1 MLGFG
6 LLALFVFILVVMLV
20 VVITEGFK
28 LTVASVIG
36 FFSLAWAY
44 VLAIWSS
51 YIEYVVEPAINTIM
65 GTRPLDFF
73 GVASVMVFIAW
84 LWVITIAIVNII
96 LTSTKGQPRIFQNL
110 TKDKTD
116 NL

>member
-6 LLALFVFILVVMLV
+6 LLALFVFVLVVMLV

-44 VLAIWSS
+44 VLVIWSS
-51 YIEYVVEPAINTIM
+51 FIEFVIDPAINTIL

-73 GVASVMVFIAW
+73 GVASVMVFVSW
-84 LWVITIAIVNII
+84 MWVITIAIVNII
-96 LTSTKGQPRIFQNL
+96 LTASKGQPRIFQNL
-110 TKDKTD
+110 TQSKKD

>member
-1 MLGFG
+1 MLGET
-6 LLALFVFILVVMLV
+6 LLMLFVFILVVMMV

-44 VLAIWSS
+44 VLVIWSS
-51 YIEYVVEPAINTIM
+51 FIEFVIDPAIATIM

-73 GVASVMVFIAW
+73 GVASTMVFFAWIFVMV
-84 LWVITIAIVNII
+84 VAIVNII
-96 LTSTKGQPRIFQNL
+96 LTSSKGQPRIFQNL
-110 TKDKTD
+110 TQNKKD